1 MESQIRRRSAGEQGL
16 PMGTGP
22 GTERSAAMLQVCRD
36 DEGIG
41 FLKLPEQITTIY
53 VAQNRNLF
61 FHSSSSQKSRDRQG
75 HTLTEGPREE
85 SFLASSCLLAAPSNS
100 WHSLAY
106 SCVTPISAFIVTP
119 SFSLRVSLSR
129 SYSPFS
135 YKDICHWLQGQL
147 QSNMTSSQFAYINKD
162 PFLNKTIFSCTRD

>member
-53 VAQNRNLF
+53 VA
-61 FHSSSSQKSRDRQG
+61 
-75 HTLTEGPREE
+75 
-85 SFLASSCLLAAPSNS
+85 
-100 WHSLAY
+100 
-106 SCVTPISAFIVTP
+106 
-119 SFSLRVSLSR
+119 
-129 SYSPFS
+129 
-135 YKDICHWLQGQL
+135 
-147 QSNMTSSQFAYINKD
+147 
-162 PFLNKTIFSCTRD
+162 